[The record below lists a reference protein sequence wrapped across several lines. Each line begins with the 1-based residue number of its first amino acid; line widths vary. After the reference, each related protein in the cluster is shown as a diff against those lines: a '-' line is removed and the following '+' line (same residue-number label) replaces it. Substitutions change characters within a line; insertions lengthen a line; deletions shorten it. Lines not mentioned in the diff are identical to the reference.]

1 MKLQLRF
8 VTCLL
13 SFLLISGCG
22 WHLRGSTNISNI
34 DSVALTVQIPPS
46 DFINILTH
54 EIQAN
59 QITIK
64 LPEEASYNIV
74 IKRLY
79 EEQRTI
85 GIDGSGRAAKYLLIQ
100 TIEFFVQDKS
110 GNPLSDTITRSVEQ
124 TYDHDE
130 NRALAKENERKIL
143 QREMYMSLAH
153 QVMRAL
159 NRAAETQAAQ

>member
-1 MKLQLRF
+1 MNLQLRC
-8 VTCLL
+8 VIGLL

-22 WHLRGSTNISNI
+22 WHLRGSTNLSNI
-34 DSVALTVQIPPS
+34 DSVALTLQIPAS

-59 QITIK
+59 QIAIK

-74 IKRLY
+74 IMRLF
-79 EEQRTI
+79 EEQRTV
-85 GIDGSGRAAKYLLIQ
+85 GIDGSGRAAKYLLTQ
-100 TIEFFVQDKS
+100 TVEFVVQDKN
-110 GNPLSDTITRSVEQ
+110 GTPLSETISRSVEQ

-159 NRAAETQAAQ
+159 NRAAENQAAE